1 MKRKSDAFIF
11 MILATCFS
19 SSADAKTTF
28 LPDYMEETME
38 FEGCSGGG
46 EDYCLCERSKNPVYH
61 LALSKPQCPDPKIFD
76 HTCPHSSD
84 WISECYCPA
93 SYNQTCTS
101 PYRGVGKICDGKYQE
116 CCDTRCRAGTTS
128 PCSYPYVTD
137 YTSSTGCGETCYVCR
152 YGNDCNTSC
161 SSSENATATGGT
173 NDFNGRACVTCSPK
187 CTPSRSETGCECGSY
202 SCSDGCGGT
211 RTCCNTCSDPTPP
224 SCTAT
229 CASRGYKSYRP
240 SGQTCSTTTVCGDT
254 CYYNCKSS
262 SSEPSTPSC
271 TDTCA
276 SKGYKTSQPSGQT
289 CSTTTVCGKTCYYN
303 CKAST
308 STCTVQSC
316 SGYSL
321 SSCPSNGNCSS
332 CTAVASNC
340 SKSTKYKLDSCK
352 SGYTKSGNSCIKA
365 HTHNFTCPS
374 GYSSNPCGSSQ
385 KQTGT
390 TAKKCTCGQTSGTCY
405 KCEMRTCTDTCAQW
419 RNNPKCTLRGRWT
432 DTMSTTCDG
441 VGGGIGEGCIDY
453 GCNSLWYCCK

>member
-1 MKRKSDAFIF
+1 MERKSDAFIF

-93 SYNQTCTS
+93 SYNKTCTS

-161 SSSENATATGGT
+161 SSSENATASGGT
-173 NDFNGRACVTCSPK
+173 NDFNGRSCVTCSPK
-187 CTPSRSETGCECGSY
+187 CTPSRSETDCECGSY

-211 RTCCNTCSDPTPP
+211 RTCCKTC
-224 SCTAT
+224 
-229 CASRGYKSYRP
+229 
-240 SGQTCSTTTVCGDT
+240 
-254 CYYNCKSS
+254 
-262 SSEPSTPSC
+262 SEPSTPSC
-271 TDTCA
+271 THSTHR
-276 SKGYKTSQPSGQT
+276 T
-289 CSTTTVCGKTCYYN
+289 CSNGCATYCPCCSACKTCKSAPTTPTN
-303 CKAST
+303 PDPEPNPKP

-332 CTAVASNC
+332 CTAVTSSC

-352 SGYTKSGNSCIKA
+352 SGYTKSGNSCITA

-374 GYSSNPCGSSQ
+374 GYSPNPCGSSQ

-390 TAKKCTCGQTSGTCY
+390 TAKKCSCGQTSGTCY
-405 KCEMRTCTDTCAQW
+405 KCEMKTCTDTCKRW
-419 RNNPKCTLRGRWT
+419 RENPKCTLRGRWT

-441 VGGGIGEGCIDY
+441 VGGGTGEGCTDY
-453 GCNSLWYCCK
+453 GCNSLWYCCKF

>member
-224 SCTAT
+224 SCTHST
-229 CASRGYKSYRP
+229 HK
-240 SGQTCSTTTVCGDT
+240 TCSYGCATYCPCCSACKT
-254 CYYNCKSS
+254 CKSAPAPTNPDP
-262 SSEPSTPSC
+262 EPDP
-271 TDTCA
+271 
-276 SKGYKTSQPSGQT
+276 KP
-289 CSTTTVCGKTCYYN
+289 
-303 CKAST
+303 

-321 SSCPSNGNCSS
+321 SSCPSNGNCST
-332 CTAVASNC
+332 CTAVTSSC
-340 SKSTKYKLDSCK
+340 SRSTKYKLDSCK
-352 SGYTKSGNSCIKA
+352 SGYTKSGNSCKA
-365 HTHNFTCPS
+365 AAPTCTVQSCS
-374 GYSSNPCGSSQ
+374 GYSLSSCPSNGNCSTCTAVTSSCS
-385 KQTGT
+385 KSTKYKLTSCKSGYT
-390 TAKKCTCGQTSGTCY
+390 MSGNSCKK
-405 KCEMRTCTDTCAQW
+405 TCTDTCKQW
-419 RNNPKCTLRGRWT
+419 RTNPKCTLRGRWT

-441 VGGGIGEGCIDY
+441 VGGGTGEGCTDY

>member
-84 WISECYCPA
+84 WISKCYCPA

-224 SCTAT
+224 SCTHST
-229 CASRGYKSYRP
+229 HKS
-240 SGQTCSTTTVCGDT
+240 CSYGCETYCP
-254 CYYNCKSS
+254 CCSACKSCKS
-262 SSEPSTPSC
+262 APTTPTNPDPKPDPSPT
-271 TDTCA
+271 
-276 SKGYKTSQPSGQT
+276 
-289 CSTTTVCGKTCYYN
+289 
-303 CKAST
+303 
-308 STCTVQSC
+308 TCTVQSC

-321 SSCPSNGNCSS
+321 SSCPSNGSCSS

-340 SKSTKYKLDSCK
+340 SKSTKYKLNSCN

-390 TAKKCTCGQTSGTCY
+390 TAKKCSCGQTSGTCY
-405 KCEMRTCTDTCAQW
+405 KCEMKTCTDTCKRW
-419 RNNPKCTLRGRWT
+419 RENPKCTLRGRWT

-441 VGGGIGEGCIDY
+441 VGGGTGEGCTDY
-453 GCNSLWYCCK
+453 GCNSLWYCCKF

>member
-1 MKRKSDAFIF
+1 MERKSDAFIF

-28 LPDYMEETME
+28 LPDWEEETME

-211 RTCCNTCSDPTPP
+211 RTCCKTC
-224 SCTAT
+224 
-229 CASRGYKSYRP
+229 
-240 SGQTCSTTTVCGDT
+240 
-254 CYYNCKSS
+254 
-262 SSEPSTPSC
+262 SEPSTPSC
-271 TDTCA
+271 THSTHR
-276 SKGYKTSQPSGQT
+276 T
-289 CSTTTVCGKTCYYN
+289 CSNGCATYCPCCSACKTCKSAPTTPTN
-303 CKAST
+303 PDPEPNPKP

-332 CTAVASNC
+332 CTAVTSSC

-352 SGYTKSGNSCIKA
+352 SGYTKSGNSCITA

-374 GYSSNPCGSSQ
+374 GYSPNPCGSSQ

-390 TAKKCTCGQTSGTCY
+390 TAKKCSCGQTSGTCY
-405 KCEMRTCTDTCAQW
+405 KCEMKTCTDTCKRW
-419 RNNPKCTLRGRWT
+419 RENPKCTLRGRWT

-441 VGGGIGEGCIDY
+441 VGGGTGEGCTDY
-453 GCNSLWYCCK
+453 GCNSLWYCCKF